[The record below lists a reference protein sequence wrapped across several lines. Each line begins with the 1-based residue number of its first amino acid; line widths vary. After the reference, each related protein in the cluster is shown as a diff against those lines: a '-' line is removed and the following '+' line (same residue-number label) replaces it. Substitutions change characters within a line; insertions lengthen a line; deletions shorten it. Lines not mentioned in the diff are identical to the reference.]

1 MSGGGLTNDP
11 LARQL
16 QLALTGYGYNFYNT
30 KNQARADDLLV
41 RQKAAGSLED
51 AGQALIR
58 LEGEYRR
65 RFIPPSTREN
75 PFPPAEAMQRWQ
87 EIGQLK
93 ERIMLLASRIRG
105 MPVPTQD
112 RTWER
117 FRGELPMLRQLLNFD
132 LWLVNLTES
141 VFQLASALTA
151 SGWNESPGTADF
163 DQPLQGLDNL
173 IRDRQRFLLQMGG

>member
-1 MSGGGLTNDP
+1 MSGGLTNDP
-11 LARQL
+11 LTRQL
-16 QLALTGYGYNFYNT
+16 QLALTGYGYNFYSA

-41 RQKAAGSLED
+41 RQKASGSLED

-58 LEGEYRR
+58 LEAEYRR
-65 RFIPPSTREN
+65 RFIPPSTHEQ
-75 PFPPAEAMQRWQ
+75 PFPPAEAMEKWR

-93 ERIMLLASRIRG
+93 ERIVLLASRIRG

-117 FRGELPMLRQLLNFD
+117 FRGELPLLHQLLNFD
-132 LWLVNLTES
+132 LWLVNLTEG
-141 VFQLASALTA
+141 VFQQVSSLTA
-151 SGWNESPGTADF
+151 AGWNEGSSTTDF
-163 DQPLQGLDNL
+163 DQSLQGLDNL